1 MTNSPTDAY
10 HFTRAVELIDAAHRE
25 DSTHTQSEGKSH
37 PAEWLYARRMAEW
50 LARLEPQASEALRL
64 AVRCQHIRRWTIP
77 RASFPMTRPGY
88 LQWRST
94 LARFHAEQA
103 GEILR
108 GVGYDE
114 QTITRV
120 QSLVRKERLAS
131 DPEAQTLEDAACLVF
146 LEGEFVDF
154 ARKHDAQKVE
164 GILRKT
170 WRKMSP
176 RGRAEAVKLAA
187 GLPEREREIIT
198 RAVALVPSPGI
209 PGEGEGEGS
218 AEN

>member
-1 MTNSPTDAY
+1 MTHLPTDASR
-10 HFTRAVELIDAAHRE
+10 FARAVELIDAAHRE
-25 DSTHTQSEGKSH
+25 DPSYAQSEGETY

-50 LARLEPQASEALRL
+50 LARLEPDASEALRL

-108 GVGYDE
+108 GVGYHE
-114 QTITRV
+114 ATVARV

-146 LEGEFVDF
+146 LEGEFV
-154 ARKHDAQKVE
+154 
-164 GILRKT
+164 
-170 WRKMSP
+170 
-176 RGRAEAVKLAA
+176 
-187 GLPEREREIIT
+187 
-198 RAVALVPSPGI
+198 
-209 PGEGEGEGS
+209 
-218 AEN
+218 

>member
-1 MTNSPTDAY
+1 
-10 HFTRAVELIDAAHRE
+10 
-25 DSTHTQSEGKSH
+25 
-37 PAEWLYARRMAEW
+37 MAEW
-50 LARLEPQASEALRL
+50 LARLEPDASEALRL

-114 QTITRV
+114 ETVARV

-131 DPEAQTLEDAACLVF
+131 DPEAQALEDAACLVF

-170 WRKMSP
+170 WRKMSD
-176 RGRAEAVKLAA
+176 RGKAEALKLAG
-187 GLPEREREIIT
+187 GLPEREQRLIEN
-198 RAVALVPSPGI
+198 AVHR
-209 PGEGEGEGS
+209 
-218 AEN
+218 

>member
-1 MTNSPTDAY
+1 MTDPPPGASRFA
-10 HFTRAVELIDAAHRE
+10 RAVEQIDAAHRE
-25 DSTHTQSEGKSH
+25 DPARLEVDGQTQPG
-37 PAEWLYARRMAEW
+37 EWVYARRMADW
-50 LARLEPQASEALRL
+50 LARLEPNASEALRL
-64 AVRCQHIRRWTIP
+64 AVRCQHLRRWKIP

-94 LARFHAEQA
+94 LARFHAGQA

-108 GVGYDE
+108 AVGYDE
-114 QTITRV
+114 QTVARV

-154 ARKHDAQKVE
+154 ARKHDQDKVA

-170 WRKMSP
+170 WRKMSQ
-176 RGRAEAVKLAA
+176 RGKDQAMQLAA
-187 GLPEREREIIT
+187 GLPGKEREVIL
-198 RAVALVPSPGI
+198 RAVAPVPETP
-209 PGEGEGEGS
+209 EH
-218 AEN
+218 

>member
-1 MTNSPTDAY
+1 MTHLPMDASR
-10 HFTRAVELIDAAHRE
+10 FARAVELIDAAHRE
-25 DSTHTQSEGKSH
+25 DPSYAQSEGETY

-50 LARLEPQASEALRL
+50 LARLEPDASEALRL

-94 LARFHAEQA
+94 LGRFHAEQA

-114 QTITRV
+114 HTIARV

-131 DPEAQTLEDAACLVF
+131 DAEAQALEDAACLVF

-170 WRKMSP
+170 WRKVSEK
-176 RGRAEAVKLAA
+176 GRAEALKLAA
-187 GLPEREREIIT
+187 GLPERERSLIEN
-198 RAVALVPSPGI
+198 AVRP
-209 PGEGEGEGS
+209 
-218 AEN
+218 

>member
-1 MTNSPTDAY
+1 MTDTPTDASR
-10 HFTRAVELIDAAHRE
+10 FERALEQIDAAHRE
-25 DSTHTQSEGKSH
+25 DPTHARFEGQDH

-50 LARLEPQASEALRL
+50 LAKLEPQASEALRL

-77 RASFPMTRPGY
+77 RTSFPMTRPGY

-114 QTITRV
+114 QAIARV

-154 ARKHDAQKVE
+154 ARRHDAEKVE

-170 WRKMSP
+170 WRKMSEK
-176 RGRAEAVKLAA
+176 GRAEALKLAA
-187 GLPEREREIIT
+187 ALPERERRLVEDAI
-198 RAVALVPSPGI
+198 RA
-209 PGEGEGEGS
+209 
-218 AEN
+218 

>member
-1 MTNSPTDAY
+1 
-10 HFTRAVELIDAAHRE
+10 
-25 DSTHTQSEGKSH
+25 
-37 PAEWLYARRMAEW
+37 
-50 LARLEPQASEALRL
+50 
-64 AVRCQHIRRWTIP
+64 
-77 RASFPMTRPGY
+77 MTRPGY

-114 QTITRV
+114 QAIARV

-131 DPEAQTLEDAACLVF
+131 DPEAQALEDAACLVF

-154 ARKHDAQKVE
+154 ARKHDAEKVE

-170 WRKMSP
+170 WRKMSAK
-176 RGRAEAVKLAA
+176 GRAEAIKVAA
-187 GLPEREREIIT
+187 ALPERERRLVEDAI
-198 RAVALVPSPGI
+198 RA
-209 PGEGEGEGS
+209 
-218 AEN
+218 